1 MGEQT
6 AIEWTD
12 ATRSRPTSGWV
23 LRSTHDPRA
32 MPTELRA
39 LLLQAMGRP
48 HAEGRRP
55 TPGRAGMERVPPSH
69 DFSTSSRFLDGFAGP
84 GEYKGGEQ
92 GSPVIVLNAF
102 RQHSARKKITADVR
116 FVFVE
121 KHEDR
126 ARHLERLLQPL
137 AAELPPRSV
146 EVVRGAFEETL
157 TKELDALTDAGAVLA
172 PCFAMVNPFGVSD
185 TPMEVIARTLA
196 HPKSEIYIS
205 VMYEHINRFRGSSEF
220 RDPPDSLYGCDDWR
234 AYVDLDDGRE
244 RRRGL
249 FDLYK
254 RQLRQA
260 GAEHV
265 VHFDLYDRG
274 QHKYSIFHAS
284 RHPRASNEMKAAIW
298 SVDPGGGF
306 VFHGGQTEQLPLGVE
321 PNFRP
326 LQDALRCEFRGD
338 RCYHLS
344 QLRKHALIPMED
356 AGEIEVRMPGKTASQ
371 QAMIPGLL
379 EDGPPPP
386 RKVRNYPQGTKLRIV
401 RAAPGSHPI
410 AGG

>member
-1 MGEQT
+1 MTAPRETIWELKPHSLGKHLVLKEYLKAWLPILGQT
-6 AIEWTD
+6 
-12 ATRSRPTSGWV
+12 
-23 LRSTHDPRA
+23 
-32 MPTELRA
+32 
-39 LLLQAMGRP
+39 QGRIL
-48 HAEGRRP
+48 
-55 TPGRAGMERVPPSH
+55 
-69 DFSTSSRFLDGFAGP
+69 FLDGFAGP
-84 GEYKGGEQ
+84 GEYRGGEQ
-92 GSPVIVLNAF
+92 GSPVIALNAF

-116 FVFVE
+116 FVFIE

-146 EVVRGAFEETL
+146 EVVRGAFDETL
-157 TKELDALTDAGAVLA
+157 TKELNALTDAGAVLA
-172 PCFAMVNPFGVSD
+172 PCFAMVDPFGVSD
-185 TPMEVIARTLA
+185 TPMEVIARILA

-220 RDPPDSLYGCDDWR
+220 CDPLDSLYGCDDWR

-244 RRRGL
+244 RRRSL

-306 VFHGGQTEQLPLGVE
+306 VFHGGQTEQLALGVE

-326 LQDALRCEFRGD
+326 LRDALRCEFRGD
-338 RCYHLS
+338 RWVTIEEIEAFVMSDKTDYHLS
-344 QLRKHALIPMED
+344 QLRKHALIPMEHRGD
-356 AGEIEVRMPGKTASQ
+356 LRVKPAKGEKREAQASL
-371 QAMIPGLL
+371 PGLFDR
-379 EDGPPPP
+379 EAAP
-386 RKVRNYPQGTKLRIV
+386 RRKRPTYPAGTELRI
-401 RAAPGSHPI
+401 S
-410 AGG
+410 